1 MMLIPSVAPLSSVKI
16 GWKGACL
23 VPESVCLSKGNHI
36 ARRRHILGQKDL
48 RMTVR
53 NLSRRLTGGKK
64 ESENNPMDCRPPGSS
79 VHRILQAGILECF
92 AIPFSGDLPNPGI
105 KPGFPALQ
113 VDSLPSEPPRKPLT
127 GGQEL
132 FTPLVALPPRGI
144 LALSSDNF

>member
-1 MMLIPSVAPLSSVKI
+1 MLIPSVAPLSSVKI

-53 NLSRRLTGGKK
+53 NLSRRLTGG
-64 ESENNPMDCRPPGSS
+64 
-79 VHRILQAGILECF
+79 
-92 AIPFSGDLPNPGI
+92 
-105 KPGFPALQ
+105 
-113 VDSLPSEPPRKPLT
+113 
-127 GGQEL
+127 QEL